1 MVLAMEK
8 KIFIF
13 REVNVEDA
21 NNLIVFFNDLDNTS
35 EFMLLEPEE
44 RKTSVEEQTNIIKGF
59 GKDRQMLICEDSK
72 NIVGFIVISR
82 GVFNRNRH
90 LGSIVLGVKKEY
102 RNKGIARTL
111 LNKAQDWSRK
121 NGISRLELT
130 VAIKNTLAIK
140 LYLSS
145 GFIFSGIRTSS
156 LFINGELI
164 DEYYMTKGISETVI
178 DNVAN
183 NR

>member
-1 MVLAMEK
+1 MEK
-8 KIFIF
+8 EIFVF

-21 NNLIVFFNDLDNTS
+21 NSLIVFLNDLDNTS
-35 EFMLLEPEE
+35 EFMLLEPGE
-44 RKTSVEEQTNIIKGF
+44 RKTSVEERADIIKGF
-59 GKDRQMLICEDSK
+59 GKDRQMLICEDNK
-72 NIVGFIVISR
+72 NVVGFIVISR
-82 GVFNRNRH
+82 GEVNRNRH

-111 LNKAQDWSRK
+111 LDRAQDWSRK
-121 NGISRLELT
+121 NGINRLELT

-145 GFIFSGIRTSS
+145 GFIFSGIRTGS

-164 DEYYMTKGISETVI
+164 DEYYMTKGIS
-178 DNVAN
+178 DGN
-183 NR
+183 